1 MSSSI
6 LWRATLATEALVFK
20 KMRTLCIVRLLQE
33 IRIMRNS
40 DAVTVSA
47 AEFHRNI
54 GKYQDIALTK
64 PVAITKNGHERT
76 VLLSAEEY
84 SRLKRR
90 DRRVLGAEEL
100 SEQQLDAIRA
110 ARVPAEFAGLDS
122 ELKD

>member
-1 MSSSI
+1 
-6 LWRATLATEALVFK
+6 
-20 KMRTLCIVRLLQE
+20 LQE
-33 IRIMRNS
+33 VYVMRDS

-47 AEFHRNI
+47 AEFQRNI

-64 PVAITKNGHERT
+64 AVAITKNGRERT

-84 SRLKRR
+84 SRLKKR
-90 DRRVLGAEEL
+90 DRRVLATEEL

-110 ARVPAEFAGLDS
+110 ARVPAKFADLDS

>member
-1 MSSSI
+1 
-6 LWRATLATEALVFK
+6 
-20 KMRTLCIVRLLQE
+20 
-33 IRIMRNS
+33 MRNQ
-40 DAVTVSA
+40 DTVTVSA

-64 PVAITKNGHERT
+64 PVAITKNGRERT
-76 VLLSAEEY
+76 VLLSAEEF

-100 SEQQLDAIRA
+100 SEQQLEAVRT
-110 ARVPAEFAGLDS
+110 ARVPAEFAGLNS